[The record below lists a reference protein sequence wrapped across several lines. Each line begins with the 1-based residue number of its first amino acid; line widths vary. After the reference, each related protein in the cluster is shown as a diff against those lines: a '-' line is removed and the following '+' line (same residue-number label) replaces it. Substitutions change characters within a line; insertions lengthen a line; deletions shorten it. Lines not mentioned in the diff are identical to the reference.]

1 MKKLMAFGF
10 ALMTAA
16 AMADMKIAVVDMFEL
31 VRKHPNYESNKSFL
45 TESEKDHQKK
55 LESMKKSIDEIQ
67 KEGEK
72 KAAEM
77 ENPMLSQSAKK
88 KLEKEIM
95 EIQQKYIRSQQNLRS
110 EAIRLQ
116 QDLQEMEGRFLK
128 TTTEDIRKHIAA
140 FAEKNAFD
148 LIVDKSAVTF
158 SKKDMD
164 VTAKIVELFSSK
176 ASKNESK

>member
-1 MKKLMAFGF
+1 MKKLIAIGF

-95 EIQQKYIRSQQNLRS
+95 EIQQKYIRR
-110 EAIRLQ
+110 
-116 QDLQEMEGRFLK
+116 
-128 TTTEDIRKHIAA
+128 
-140 FAEKNAFD
+140 
-148 LIVDKSAVTF
+148 
-158 SKKDMD
+158 
-164 VTAKIVELFSSK
+164 
-176 ASKNESK
+176 